1 MILYNITQVVSDEK
15 AQQYIDWLQITYLP
29 LLRNSTYFHDV
40 KLFKIIDSPNEGQ
53 SFSLQL
59 FTPSIENIDS
69 FKTSLLNILYE
80 KMQHDFNGHLLI
92 FDTVMQYIDN
102 KL

>member
-15 AQQYIDWLQITYLP
+15 AQQYMNWLQTTYLP
-29 LLRNSTYFHDV
+29 LLRDSTHFNDV

-59 FTPSIENIDS
+59 FTPSIENIAS
-69 FKTSLLNILYE
+69 FKTSLLTILHE
-80 KMQHDFNGHLLI
+80 KMQQDFNGHLFI
-92 FDTVMQYIDN
+92 FDTLMQHID
-102 KL
+102 